1 LKKNG
6 MNTVSTKRKL
16 IDIPDD
22 TFRKLSIIAAA
33 EGNSLKAFIENL
45 LITEANFVNDEE
57 IYRELVLSEPEGK
70 LMASEKEQ
78 KAFEK
83 WLKA

>member
-1 LKKNG
+1 
-6 MNTVSTKRKL
+6 MSTVSAKRKL

-22 TFRKLSIIAAA
+22 TFRKLSIMAAA

-57 IYRELVLSEPEGK
+57 IYRELLQSEPDGK
-70 LMASEKEQ
+70 IMASVEEQ
-78 KAFEK
+78 GAFEK
-83 WLKA
+83 WLKV

>member
-1 LKKNG
+1 
-6 MNTVSTKRKL
+6 MSTVSAKRKL

-22 TFRKLSIIAAA
+22 TFRKLSIMAAA

-45 LITEANFVNDEE
+45 LIAEASFVNDEE
-57 IYRELVLSEPEGK
+57 IYRELLLAEPEGK
-70 LMASEKEQ
+70 VMASEEEQ
-78 KAFEK
+78 NAFEQ

>member
-1 LKKNG
+1 MSK
-6 MNTVSTKRKL
+6 VSAKRKL

-22 TFRKLSIIAAA
+22 TFRKLSIMAAA

-57 IYRELVLSEPEGK
+57 IYRELL
-70 LMASEKEQ
+70 Q
-78 KAFEK
+78 
-83 WLKA
+83 